1 MHATRFADIRRHGA
15 CFVDSRRSESMKH
28 NPLLGAAV
36 GAAGGLLGAGMM
48 VVFQHLVGGTDDTK
62 EDRPHRRANATPNNT
77 DGTVPDEPAT
87 IQAAEAVSRELLG
100 HEPSERE
107 KQAGGS
113 ALHYGFGAA
122 VGALYGIAAEVRPRT
137 AAAAGLPF
145 GAAVW
150 LVADEIGV
158 PLAGFASK
166 PTDYPLSRHAAAF
179 ASHLVFGLTVE
190 GVRRALLGRAYSAE

>member
-1 MHATRFADIRRHGA
+1 
-15 CFVDSRRSESMKH
+15 MKH

-36 GAAGGLLGAGMM
+36 GAAGGLLGAGLM
-48 VVFQHLVGGTDDTK
+48 VLFQHAVGGTDDTK
-62 EDRPHRRANATPNNT
+62 QEQPHRRANATPNST
-77 DGTVPDEPAT
+77 DGTFPDEPAT
-87 IQAAEAVSRELLG
+87 IQAAEAVSRDLLG
-100 HEPSERE
+100 HEPTERE
-107 KQAGGS
+107 KQVGGS

-122 VGALYGIAAEVRPRT
+122 MGALYGATAELQPAA

-158 PLAGFASK
+158 PLTGLAGK
-166 PTDYPLSRHAAAF
+166 PTEYPLSRHAAAF

-190 GVRRALLGRAYSAE
+190 GVRRALLGRAYSSK

>member
-1 MHATRFADIRRHGA
+1 
-15 CFVDSRRSESMKH
+15 MKH
-28 NPLLGAAV
+28 NPWLGAAV

-48 VVFQHLVGGTDDTK
+48 VMFQHVVGGT
-62 EDRPHRRANATPNNT
+62 EDPKDRRPQRRANATPNHT
-77 DGTVPDEPAT
+77 DGTFSDEPAT
-87 IQAAEAVSRELLG
+87 IQAAEMVSRQVFD
-100 HEPSERE
+100 HEPTDLQ
-107 KQAGGS
+107 KQVGGS

-122 VGALYGIAAEVRPRT
+122 MGALYGAAAEMEPRA

-158 PLAGFASK
+158 PLAGLAGK
-166 PTDYPLSRHAAAF
+166 PTDYPLSRHAAAL

-190 GVRRALLGRAYSAE
+190 GLRRALLGRAYAAE

>member
-1 MHATRFADIRRHGA
+1 
-15 CFVDSRRSESMKH
+15 MKP

-48 VVFQHLVGGTDDTK
+48 VAFQHMVGGT
-62 EDRPHRRANATPNNT
+62 EDRKDQRPHRRAEATPNNT
-77 DGTVPDEPAT
+77 DGTFPDEPAT
-87 IQAAEAVSRELLG
+87 IQAAEAVSRDVFG
-100 HEPSERE
+100 HEPTERQ
-107 KQAGGS
+107 KQVGGS

-122 VGALYGIAAEVRPRT
+122 VGALYGMAAELEPRT

-150 LVADEIGV
+150 LAADEIGV

-166 PTDYPLSRHAAAF
+166 PTDYPVTRHAAAL

-190 GVRRALLGRAYSAE
+190 GVRRALLGRAHSAE

>member
-1 MHATRFADIRRHGA
+1 
-15 CFVDSRRSESMKH
+15 MKH

-48 VVFQHLVGGTDDTK
+48 VLFQHVVGGTEDTK
-62 EDRPHRRANATPNNT
+62 DRRPHRRANATPNHT
-77 DGTVPDEPAT
+77 DGTFADEPAT
-87 IQAAEAVSRELLG
+87 IQAAGALSREILD
-100 HEPSERE
+100 HEPTDLE
-107 KQAGGS
+107 KRIGGS

-122 VGALYGIAAEVRPRT
+122 VGALYGAAAELAPR
-137 AAAAGLPF
+137 AAAASGVPF

-166 PTDYPLSRHAAAF
+166 PTDYPLSRHAAAL

-190 GVRRALLGRAYSAE
+190 GVRRALLGRAYSPE

>member
-1 MHATRFADIRRHGA
+1 
-15 CFVDSRRSESMKH
+15 MKH

-48 VVFQHLVGGTDDTK
+48 VLFQHLVGGT
-62 EDRPHRRANATPNNT
+62 EDVKGPQAHRRAAATPNNT
-77 DGTVPDEPAT
+77 DGTFPDEPAT
-87 IQAAEAVSRELLG
+87 IQAAEAVSRDVFG
-100 HEPSERE
+100 HEPTERE
-107 KQAGGS
+107 KQVGGS

-122 VGALYGIAAEVRPRT
+122 VGALYGLAAEVRPRT

-158 PLAGFASK
+158 PLAGLADK
-166 PTDYPLSRHAAAF
+166 PTHYPLSRHAAAL
-179 ASHLVFGLTVE
+179 ASHLVFGLSVE
-190 GVRRALLGRAYSAE
+190 GVRRALLGRAHSAE

>member
-1 MHATRFADIRRHGA
+1 MT
-15 CFVDSRRSESMKH
+15 H

-48 VVFQHLVGGTDDTK
+48 VMFQHALGGTRDDG
-62 EDRPHRRANATPNNT
+62 DQRPHRRANATPNNT

-87 IQAAEAVSRELLG
+87 IQAAEVVSRELIG
-100 HEPSERE
+100 HQPTERQ

-113 ALHYGFGAA
+113 ALHYAFAAA
-122 VGALYGIAAEVRPRT
+122 VGALYGMAAELRPRT

-145 GAAVW
+145 GAALW
-150 LVADEIGV
+150 LTADEIGV
-158 PLAGFASK
+158 PLAGFARK
-166 PTDYPLSRHAAAF
+166 PTEYPLSRHAAAL

-190 GVRRALLGRAYSAE
+190 GVRRALLGRAHSRE